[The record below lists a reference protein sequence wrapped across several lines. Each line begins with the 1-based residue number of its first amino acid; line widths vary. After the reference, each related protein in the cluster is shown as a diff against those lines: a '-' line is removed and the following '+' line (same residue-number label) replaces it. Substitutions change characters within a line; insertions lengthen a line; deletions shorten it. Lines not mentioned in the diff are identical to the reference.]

1 MKLCHSAIFNTL
13 RKLFTTDI
21 IKFEELCFLVNI
33 LFYQLME
40 VVFIFILEQTLIK
53 NINNC
58 DKSSAYNTYHQIIN
72 ELIKEVSSL
81 KYRCRY
87 VKNYLITL
95 NTVIYMDLI
104 NSSTYKQ
111 ELFLIRQNFLE
122 KIEEQTCTANIVM
135 FGEKMI
141 SFYIDNM
148 VINKNMTE
156 NPIVND
162 AQNYIHN
169 NLAEDLT
176 LDRVSDSVHISKNY
190 LSYLFPRYTG
200 HSFSHYLRIARIN
213 KSKDLL
219 VNTDLSLMDIA
230 LECGFN
236 SQSYFCNVFKELEGM
251 TPNQYRK
258 HNIRNG
264 NNKKPL

>member
-1 MKLCHSAIFNTL
+1 MKFRDFPFQSTL
-13 RKLFTTDI
+13 FLP
-21 IKFEELCFLVNI
+21 LVNGGG
-33 LFYQLME
+33 
-40 VVFIFILEQTLIK
+40 FIFLLEQNLMQ

-58 DKSSAYNTYHQIIN
+58 DKNSAYKTYHQIIN
-72 ELIKEVSSL
+72 SLIKEVSNL

-95 NTVIYMDLI
+95 NTIIYMDLI
-104 NSSTYKQ
+104 NSSTYKK

-122 KIEEQTCTANIVM
+122 KIEEQTCTASIVM

-141 SFYIDNM
+141 GFYIDNM

-162 AQNYIHN
+162 ALSYIHN

-219 VNTDLSLMDIA
+219 INTDLSLMDIA

-236 SQSYFCNVFKELEGM
+236 SQSYFCNVFKELEGV

-258 HNIRNG
+258 CNIKNG
-264 NNKKPL
+264 NKRPL